1 VFGNYQERG
10 FSKMENVHDSAMKS
24 LISISIAGILTTI
37 HHVYRLGWGVLPMF
51 LLVIVIPIGLLQLF
65 RRYKYQNNWV
75 LGMYG
80 LFNFL
85 IFLWFGFLDGF
96 LDHVFKLLGL
106 NNITFLAG
114 SEAEIVETVFHLWSV
129 DAGYWFY
136 ELTGAFT
143 FIASLFAL
151 FFTTKFIMGRL
162 AYDAKQAKRLQQAG

>member
-1 VFGNYQERG
+1 MKELHQN
-10 FSKMENVHDSAMKS
+10 AMRS
-24 LISISIAGILTTI
+24 VISITITGLLTTI
-37 HHVYRLGWGVLPMF
+37 HHVYRLGWDVLPMF
-51 LLVIVIPIGLLQLF
+51 LLVILIPLGLLQLF
-65 RRYKYQNNWV
+65 RRYQYKNHWV
-75 LGMYG
+75 LGAYG

-114 SEAEIVETVFHLWSV
+114 SEAEIVETAFQLWSV

-143 FIASLFAL
+143 FLASVIAMFYTA
-151 FFTTKFIMGRL
+151 KFIMGRL
-162 AYDAKQAKRLQQAG
+162 AYDAKRAERAATAG